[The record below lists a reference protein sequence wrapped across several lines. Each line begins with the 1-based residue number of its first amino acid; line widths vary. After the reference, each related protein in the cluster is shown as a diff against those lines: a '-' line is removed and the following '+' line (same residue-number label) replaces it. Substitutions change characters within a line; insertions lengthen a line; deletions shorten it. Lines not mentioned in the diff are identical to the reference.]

1 MIKNIPDRIN
11 STVDQS
17 PAAKYDDALLGSLLE
32 GAIDLHCHSGPS
44 VMPRSIDHIE
54 VMKEGSE
61 AGLKAILIKDHYY
74 SATPVTELLMRHFG
88 ELNVEM
94 LSGVPLNNSTGVINR
109 FAVDHGIKLGAKL
122 VWMPTFSSKNHID
135 HHKSDKDFE
144 KKFSTTK
151 EKMLAPIELSVL
163 DENGQLLDEVK
174 FILDMIAE
182 ADIVLSGGHLH
193 ITEIFPLFEEAIKR
207 GVKKLLVN
215 HPSYLIDATY
225 EEMGDLVKM
234 GAYLE
239 HSMCMF
245 VPGSKFHFYTP
256 ENLDKLI
263 KAGTVDRTILGSD
276 LGQVGNPT
284 PVEGFKNV
292 IATCLDIGYSNED
305 IKKMVGGNAAQLMGL

>member
-94 LSGVPLNNSTGVINR
+94 LSGVPLNNSSGGINR

-122 VWMPTFSSKNHID
+122 VWMQTFSSKNHID

-263 KAGTVDRTILGSD
+263 KACTVDRTILGSD